1 MPMTARRR
9 GWRTSK
15 GGGEYWSA
23 ERATLAA
30 VVVEEVATAGV
41 SILGEVVLATKSV
54 ARMVKVFIL
63 KIECFKV
70 A

>member
-41 SILGEVVLATKSV
+41 SILGEGSAGYEERS
-54 ARMVKVFIL
+54 
-63 KIECFKV
+63 
-70 A
+70 